1 MIYVEKM
8 RNRLKILVKI
18 LRRYHLYNSYQRK
31 NIGQIN
37 VGPNF
42 HRTKF
47 LSLLRKDFS
56 SFLSDLF
63 LSDKVIG
70 TFFICSIQ
78 IAYERAA
85 TMGFHDA

>member
-18 LRRYHLYNSYQRK
+18 LRRYHLYNSYK
-31 NIGQIN
+31 KKYIGQIN

-47 LSLLRKDFS
+47 LSLLRKDFFS
-56 SFLSDLF
+56 F

-78 IAYERAA
+78 IAYKRAA